1 MLPVSRYTPLVDNHR
16 TRAESDMTTLMY
28 ADRLFAP
35 VDADLRMQRI
45 AGGNETEVYCTDDR
59 RHVVKVKSADTSGS
73 TEEALSQA
81 RLLRAAAHAFTKALG
96 PRYTIPNYFFV
107 TRDSAGQAKPV
118 VVQPYVCNA
127 RPLCEADYSALS
139 PEEREQIA
147 VQLREIIR
155 RSLDFYRRTG
165 CMPDLYGRLSRNS
178 AERRRSNSLLRLPE
192 RMWSFLVQ
200 RTLLRSHNLLLSGSP
215 ERRLLLVDYDPVQ
228 KGWLYRTLYYAA
240 RVVLFLRD
248 WVLIRRMENGVP
260 SP

>member
-1 MLPVSRYTPLVDNHR
+1 
-16 TRAESDMTTLMY
+16 MTTLMY

-59 RHVVKVKSADTSGS
+59 RHVVKVKSAKMTDSV
-73 TEEALSQA
+73 EEALA
-81 RLLRAAAHAFTKALG
+81 RACLLRSAARDFTEALG

-107 TRDSAGQAKPV
+107 ARDSAGQAKPV

-127 RPLCEADYSALS
+127 RSLCAVDYPALGAD
-139 PEEREQIA
+139 ERKRIA
-147 VQLREIIR
+147 AQLREIIR
-155 RSLDFYRRTG
+155 RSLGFYLRTG
-165 CMPDLYGRLSRNS
+165 RMPDLYGRVNRNR

-200 RTLLRSHNLLLSGSP
+200 RTLLRSHNLLLTAPPG
-215 ERRLLLVDYDPVQ
+215 RRILLVDYDPVQ
-228 KGWLYRTLYYAA
+228 KGRLYRTLYYAA

-248 WVLIRRMENGVP
+248 WVLIRRMENG
-260 SP
+260 